1 MRQFGAEIGIEKD
14 TVFAEG
20 RYPLRPAFVKA
31 PDLRGGAALVLAA
44 LAAEGESRIADSVYI
59 KRGYEDICRDL
70 RMLGADVREIGSGDE
85 TAAEG
90 KRYR

>member
-1 MRQFGAEIGIEKD
+1 M
-14 TVFAEG
+14 
-20 RYPLRPAFVKA
+20 KA
-31 PDLRGGAALVLAA
+31 PDIRGGAALVLAA
-44 LAAEGESRIADSVYI
+44 LAAEGESRIADSGYI

-70 RMLGADVREIGSGDE
+70 RMLGADVREIGPGDE